1 MPYKI
6 AFMTRVARRLPWR
19 RPKFEIPFS
28 PALHPDYQI
37 IPDHNSR
44 KGSTRLDK
52 GLKEWNRGTLDLTS
66 VTAPTLKSDRTSF
79 RRVISYTARTRHD
92 MPKVN
97 TKHFEALARTSNPT

>member
-52 GLKEWNRGTLDLTS
+52 GLEEGNRGT
-66 VTAPTLKSDRTSF
+66 
-79 RRVISYTARTRHD
+79 
-92 MPKVN
+92 
-97 TKHFEALARTSNPT
+97 NPLILLLGENLVVEHTG